1 MKLDKI
7 KLSDNF
13 NYLKLIQFTI
23 PTIAMLIF
31 TSIYSIVDGFFVSN
45 FVGKTEFA
53 AVNLV
58 FPCLMVLGAFGFMFG
73 AGGSAIVAKT
83 LGEKDTQRAN
93 KYFSMI
99 VYSAILLAI
108 FFTVFGWFLIEPF
121 VSKFGASGELLLNS
135 VLYGRI
141 LILSLTPFIL
151 QNLFQILFITAGKP
165 DLGLKIT
172 IFAGCT
178 NMVLDYIFIA
188 HFGLGLKGAAYATV
202 ISQIFGGLIPLIY
215 FTNNNSSPL
224 RLTKT
229 GIDLNILTKAAING
243 SSEMVT
249 NISMSLINILYMWQL
264 LRMAGENGIAAYGV
278 IMYLEFIF
286 SGIYLGFSTGSAPVV
301 SYNFGAKNCAELK
314 NLFTK
319 SLVIIS
325 VLAIAL
331 TGLAEV
337 FAYPLS
343 GIFVGYDNSLHAM
356 TSHGF
361 KLYAVAFLI
370 MGFNIYASAFYTAL
384 NNGIISAII
393 SFSRTFVFQVA
404 SVLILPIFFD
414 INGIWCAI
422 VVSELITLVLS
433 AGFLI
438 NTRKRY
444 GYI

>member
-1 MKLDKI
+1 MEI

-13 NYLKLIQFTI
+13 NYLKLIKFTI

-45 FVGKTEFA
+45 YVGKTEFA
-53 AVNLV
+53 AINLV
-58 FPCLMVLGAFGFMFG
+58 FPCIVMLGAFGFMFG
-73 AGGSAIVAKT
+73 TGGSAIIAKT
-83 LGEKDTQRAN
+83 IGENDNQKAT

-99 VYSAILLAI
+99 VYASIIIAL
-108 FFTVFGWFLIEPF
+108 FFTILGYFLIEP
-121 VSKFGASGELLLNS
+121 VVIKLGASGDLLFNS

-151 QNLFQILFITAGKP
+151 QSLFQIFFITAGKP
-165 DLGLKIT
+165 NLGLKIT
-172 IFAGCT
+172 LFAGCT
-178 NMVLDYIFIA
+178 NMILDYIFIA
-188 HFGLGLKGAAYATV
+188 HFGLELKGAAYATV
-202 ISQIFGGLIPLIY
+202 ISQIFGGVIPLIY
-215 FTNNNSSPL
+215 FTHKNSSLL

-229 GIDLNILTKAAING
+229 NIDLNILTKAAING
-243 SSEMVT
+243 SSEMLT

-301 SYNFGAKNCAELK
+301 SYNFGAKNTYELK
-314 NLFTK
+314 NLFIK
-319 SLVIIS
+319 SLIIIS
-325 VLAIAL
+325 VLGITL
-331 TGLAEV
+331 TGLAEL

-343 GIFVGYDNSLHAM
+343 GIFVGYDNNLHNM
-356 TSHGF
+356 TTNGF
-361 KLYAVAFLI
+361 RLYALAFLI

-393 SFSRTFVFQVA
+393 SFMRTFVFQIA
-404 SVLILPIFFD
+404 SVLILPLFLG
-414 INGIWCAI
+414 INGIWGAI
-422 VVSELITLVLS
+422 AVSEFITLVIS
-433 AGFLI
+433 TGFLI
-438 NTRKRY
+438 STRKRY